1 MKNEEPSTFSDC
13 IKILQEKCSHPE
25 VEEFNG
31 ESGGENTN
39 GVFSMCM
46 CCGKVLKVDVEKFLN
61 NDNE

>member
-1 MKNEEPSTFSDC
+1 MSDKEQTTFSDC

-25 VEEFNG
+25 VEEFNV

-46 CCGKVLKVDVEKFLN
+46 CCGKVLTMDVEKVLN